1 MRVQHGNTM
10 HGNFGAAS
18 LISVLIFSLSLSV
31 FCRVHLSLFAAMYR
45 RDTRLHVMLSADIA
59 ITSRTLNARAYLKCA
74 AKKKMQICA
83 ERGKSLINYVDDYEH
98 ALRCGVTVRECR
110 CVFCILQ
117 FNAWWETPRCCLFLI
132 HSSSRYFILS
142 MLPCFVRIFFC
153 FCVLFFSA
161 IIIICVWVV
170 YDQRRINLWTLV
182 DACWRAATNNKYYQF
197 NGEHGI
203 LRRFDKPATERILFR
218 LQRIF
223 FRKIKITKTT
233 NEQNRQSMLTAAP
246 QVIRDILQ

>member
-1 MRVQHGNTM
+1 MRDTSLLFIPHPFIFTV
-10 HGNFGAAS
+10 FYSFDAS
-18 LISVLIFSLSLSV
+18 LF
-31 FCRVHLSLFAAMYR
+31 FA
-45 RDTRLHVMLSADIA
+45 HI
-59 ITSRTLNARAYLKCA
+59 
-74 AKKKMQICA
+74 
-83 ERGKSLINYVDDYEH
+83 
-98 ALRCGVTVRECR
+98 
-110 CVFCILQ
+110 
-117 FNAWWETPRCCLFLI
+117 
-132 HSSSRYFILS
+132 
-142 MLPCFVRIFFC
+142 FC

-223 FRKIKITKTT
+223 FSENKNNKNNKWTKSAIDVDRRAASDSRHITVTMTNIENRSFIHRLRSAQQQANLLHCFVCTVFVWLSTHSPRLSRTQMPYIKY
-233 NEQNRQSMLTAAP
+233 NLFC
-246 QVIRDILQ
+246 VILPLNNTCQ